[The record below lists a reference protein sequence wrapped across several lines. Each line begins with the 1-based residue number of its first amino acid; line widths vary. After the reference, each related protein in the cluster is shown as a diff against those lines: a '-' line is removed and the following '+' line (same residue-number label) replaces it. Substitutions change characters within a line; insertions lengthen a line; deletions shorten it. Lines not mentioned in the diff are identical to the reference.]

1 MATESQIHDDAMTV
15 AATSIATISH
25 TNAPPSM
32 APTEKPEKFAGID
45 FKRWQ
50 QKIFFYLTTLCLQW
64 FTSEDAPEVPEGT
77 SDK

>member
-15 AATSIATISH
+15 AATSIATTSH

-32 APTEKPEKFAGID
+32 APAEKPEKFAGID